1 MTPNARDAL
10 ETLRSAAEFNW
21 AIVPILVIVIWLYAN
36 EVEKRRW
43 GVVFG
48 GLALLAADT
57 FNELWNSAF
66 FHLTGRA
73 PVWGAPGHS
82 SYQILIGWNIEIVL
96 MFAVLG
102 LAAAKLLPEDRT
114 LSILGIP
121 NRVFFVGVNAALAV
135 GIEIVLNKMGVLTW
149 DWWWWSPGFPFI
161 IWLIGYV
168 PFFAACFWVHDL
180 PDNRARVRAVGAM
193 FGINLLFAI
202 GLGLAGWL

>member
-1 MTPNARDAL
+1 MTPHAQDALNSLRDA
-10 ETLRSAAEFNW
+10 SQFNW
-21 AIVPILVIVIWLYAN
+21 AVVPVFVIVLWLYAN
-36 EVEKRRW
+36 EIEKRRW

-96 MFAVLG
+96 MFATLG
-102 LAAAKLLPEDRT
+102 LAAAKLLPEDKTMR
-114 LSILGIP
+114 ILGIP
-121 NRVFFVGVNAALAV
+121 NRVFFVALNAALAV
-135 GIEIVLNKMGVLTW
+135 GVEIVLNRLGVLTW
-149 DWWWWSPGFPFI
+149 DWPLWSARFPFLVF
-161 IWLIGYV
+161 LIGYV

-180 PDNRARVRAVGAM
+180 PTLRARVWAVSAM
-193 FGINLLFAI
+193 FGVNLVFAT